1 MYFESLGRKLVIL
14 RMMIFDWRT
23 AGANTSTLN
32 PRFRRHDQSRRTAT
46 QWVFPDWRDQ
56 RATMNWAG
64 SRNSFSWET
73 VGLNPRYWTQNSTG
87 SAGHSLVR
95 PPTALTHSNF

>member
-1 MYFESLGRKLVIL
+1 
-14 RMMIFDWRT
+14 MMILDWRT

-56 RATMNWAG
+56 GATMNWAG
-64 SRNSFSWET
+64 ARNSFSWET
-73 VGLNPRYWTQNSTG
+73 VGFNPRYWTQNSTG
-87 SAGHSLVR
+87 AAGHSFSR
-95 PPTALTHSNF
+95 PPPALTRSRLSFRRPSGPF